1 MAPSFLTY
9 SLHSSLVIIVVI
21 STVPSYIVRKE
32 AVLYSD
38 GLLLSLYHLATTD
51 LISSLWMY
59 DKCRE
64 VKNKAYRKPERK
76 NIYILVLA
84 LTLAIETSS
93 LSFHFWLES
102 WKAKLLSPC
111 WDISKNQRQVRS
123 SYLESHWPW
132 LEVTQQSPFSVP
144 FVSPACRAMRDWPW
158 PSAVAKTSWGH
169 CSSSW
174 SYSAKGQASGC
185 RWRDR

>member
-93 LSFHFWLES
+93 LSFHF
-102 WKAKLLSPC
+102 
-111 WDISKNQRQVRS
+111 
-123 SYLESHWPW
+123 
-132 LEVTQQSPFSVP
+132 
-144 FVSPACRAMRDWPW
+144 
-158 PSAVAKTSWGH
+158 
-169 CSSSW
+169 
-174 SYSAKGQASGC
+174 
-185 RWRDR
+185 